1 MKEDKL
7 SLTDAAI
14 DKIIYHVSG
23 GIDIQEL
30 LCFFEEFSRSG
41 RECRDYP
48 EISNKIYNMDY
59 LRFESLKM
67 FFGVSEKNHDNVFEN
82 MIQSFDWIDDSRR
95 IDNLVHFERHV
106 RLSCQQRDYMDK
118 VASGARKEAAIA
130 KKESNEASDRIKKVY
145 SEFVGIL
152 GVFTALSFALMGSVQ
167 VFGNLLSN
175 VSNPN
180 IRTIGYVLVVAG
192 AYLLLI
198 YLVVSMLFIGMKKV
212 FEGNSK
218 YDLSDTFTRVIIS
231 ASVML
236 IIIGSLMVCVK
247 FGY

>member
-14 DKIIYHVSG
+14 DKIICHIG
-23 GIDIQEL
+23 GEIDIQEL
-30 LCFFEEFSRSG
+30 LYFFKKFSRFEK
-41 RECRDYP
+41 ECRDYP

-59 LRFESLKM
+59 SSFESLKM
-67 FFGVSEKNHDNVFEN
+67 FFGVSESDHDNVFEN
-82 MIQSFDWIDDSRR
+82 MIQSFDWIDDSKRT
-95 IDNLVHFERHV
+95 DNLVRFERHV

-175 VSNPN
+175 VHNPS

-212 FEGNSK
+212 FEGEEK
-218 YDLSDTFTRVIIS
+218 YELNKLFTGFVVFIS
-231 ASVML
+231 FLL
-236 IIIGSLMVCVK
+236 ITAGFIMVVL
-247 FGY
+247 

>member
-1 MKEDKL
+1 MSNIEDIFRSCIDHVNDRPDKRDSDFVDFLEEISKHVEVCKDYKEI
-7 SLTDAAI
+7 SRVV
-14 DKIIYHVSG
+14 YSMESEEF
-23 GIDIQEL
+23 EL
-30 LCFFEEFSRSG
+30 LE
-41 RECRDYP
+41 
-48 EISNKIYNMDY
+48 K
-59 LRFESLKM
+59 
-67 FFGVSEKNHDNVFEN
+67 FFGVNDRQENTFSGIFEN
-82 MIQSFDWIDDSRR
+82 MQLTEKEK
-95 IDNLVHFERHV
+95 DNMIHFERHV
-106 RLSCQQRDYMDK
+106 ILSCQQRDYLTKMSDSVSEK
-118 VASGARKEAAIA
+118 VKRTQ
-130 KKESNEASDRIKKVY
+130 NKVTKIY

-218 YDLSDTFTRVIIS
+218 YDLSDTFTLVIIIVS
-231 ASVML
+231 AAL
-236 IIIGSLMVCVK
+236 IILGSLMVV
-247 FGY
+247 F